1 MTDRKRPDL
10 KPLEMLDLGRART
23 LGGILDGMSR
33 CSFGA
38 RMLGEAAATLASWCR
53 ELRKT
58 GEEKR
63 AIDATFSAL
72 SALRGEL
79 GLGAQAFDPDA
90 IHVFSDQDFW
100 KRWGSERRA
109 FTQFGHVYLA
119 HRFLFL
125 YFLQDVTHEI
135 IHASALRA
143 TIDPSRSA
151 EDAIRY
157 VRSGFSPLDGRP
169 DTKRW
174 RFVGF
179 NEGVTELIA
188 MSLRACMAGTAREML
203 SEDMTR
209 VFLGECLYPTFV
221 LLVDDV
227 LGAVAADGSFQ
238 DARWALFTDYFVRTC
253 DFMKVLARKMPGA
266 LRTLATVESGGDAL
280 AAAERLGFTNAAAAI
295 RRRLARRRRR

>member
-1 MTDRKRPDL
+1 MKASANRGD
-10 KPLEMLDLGRART
+10 AR
-23 LGGILDGMSR
+23 
-33 CSFGA
+33 
-38 RMLGEAAATLASWCR
+38 EAAPLVIEGATPGAPPVDEALIRLGLIPDFSG

-58 GEEKR
+58 PAEELAVKE
-63 AIDATFSAL
+63 TFAAL
-72 SALRGEL
+72 DALRL
-79 GLGAQAFDPDA
+79 GLGLDA
-90 IHVFSDQDFW
+90 PPLNPGAVHVFSDQDFW
-100 KRWGSERRA
+100 SRWGSERRA

-119 HRFLFL
+119 RRFLFL

-135 IHASALRA
+135 VHASALRA
-143 TIDPSRSA
+143 VIDPSKEA
-151 EDAIRY
+151 ENAIAY

-188 MSLRACMAGTAREML
+188 MAIRARMADAARGLL

-227 LGAVAADGSFQ
+227 LEAAAAGGSGEASQ
-238 DARWALFTDYFVRTC
+238 KALFVDYFTRSSG
-253 DFMKVLARKMPGA
+253 FLKSLARKTPGI
-266 LRTLATVESGGDAL
+266 LGTLATVESGRDAL
-280 AAAERLGFTNAAAAI
+280 AAAERLGFDKAAAAI
-295 RRRLARRRRR
+295 RRRLMRRRKR

>member
-1 MTDRKRPDL
+1 MKTRTADAVDRGAGTFVIEGTAPRTPAADEALVRLGLVPDFA
-10 KPLEMLDLGRART
+10 G
-23 LGGILDGMSR
+23 
-33 CSFGA
+33 
-38 RMLGEAAATLASWCR
+38 

-58 GEEKR
+58 DGERR
-63 AIDATFSAL
+63 AIEAAFAAL
-72 SALRGEL
+72 AASRRGL
-79 GLGAQAFDPDA
+79 GLDAQAYDPDA

-119 HRFLFL
+119 RRFLFL

-135 IHASALRA
+135 VHASALRA
-143 TIDPSRSA
+143 VIAPSRRP
-151 EDAIRY
+151 EEAITY

-188 MSLRACMAGTAREML
+188 MDLRSRMADAARSLL

-221 LLVDDV
+221 LLVDG
-227 LGAVAADGSFQ
+227 LLEAVARGGPTGE
-238 DARWALFTDYFVRTC
+238 ARRLLCADYFARSC
-253 DFMKVLARKMPGA
+253 DFMKTVARTMPGA
-266 LRTLATVESGGDAL
+266 LRALATVESGRDAL
-280 AAAERLGFTNAAAAI
+280 AAAERLGFAESAAAI

>member
-1 MTDRKRPDL
+1 MKTSTDHDAGRGSGTIVVDGTSSGTASADAALIGLGLIPD
-10 KPLEMLDLGRART
+10 PAG
-23 LGGILDGMSR
+23 
-33 CSFGA
+33 
-38 RMLGEAAATLASWCR
+38 

-58 GEEKR
+58 AEELR
-63 AIDATFSAL
+63 AIEAAFAAL
-72 SALRGEL
+72 DALRRGL
-79 GLGAQAFDPDA
+79 GLGAQTHDA
-90 IHVFSDQDFW
+90 DAVHVFSDQEFW

-119 HRFLFL
+119 RRFLFL

-135 IHASALRA
+135 VHASALRA
-143 TIDPSRSA
+143 VIVPSRGP
-151 EDAIRY
+151 ENAIRY

-188 MSLRACMAGTAREML
+188 MALRASMAETARSLL

-221 LLVDDV
+221 LLVDD
-227 LGAVAADGSFQ
+227 LLEAVTASGSVEAA
-238 DARWALFTDYFVRTC
+238 RKALFVDYFARSC
-253 DFMKVLARKMPGA
+253 DFMKTLARTMPGA
-266 LRTLATVESGGDAL
+266 LRTLAAVEDGRDAL
-280 AAAERLGFTNAAAAI
+280 AAAERLGFVRAAEAI